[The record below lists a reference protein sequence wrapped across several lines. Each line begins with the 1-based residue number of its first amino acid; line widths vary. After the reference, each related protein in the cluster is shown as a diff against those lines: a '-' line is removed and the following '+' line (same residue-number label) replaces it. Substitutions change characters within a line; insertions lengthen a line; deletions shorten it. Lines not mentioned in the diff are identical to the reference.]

1 MSAPSSDDSRTD
13 LLTSSETSLSF
24 GKYRLTRLLARGGM
38 GEVYLA
44 RLVGELGFEKR
55 LVIKTIL
62 PELAAKPRF
71 VEMFAAEAKTADAL
85 AHGNSVPIYELG
97 RAGETFYSVMGHVD
111 GPSLATVLDRCRQE
125 DRALELGAALHILR
139 GVLAGLAYAHTPEP
153 GRPAVVHRDITP
165 RNVLVDRSGQV
176 RIVDFGIAAPADA
189 EVDMRGGSTGYAAP
203 EQMRGGTVDPRADVF
218 SAACLLYE
226 LVTLERAFPKE
237 GVWTPPPL
245 DVLPSELRE
254 PMAEALAL
262 ESDRRPADAGALL
275 ARLGPA
281 LARHAASYGDQQ
293 LAAQLRALFPGGW
306 DTGSQPAIAG
316 TTAGAKKPDRAKPQ
330 TQTFAT
336 RLTVVTRAVPIE
348 SAAPAP
354 APTPAP
360 RRWLPMAAL
369 GGAVAAAVGW
379 VALSPARAPA
389 DGTAAVQPPA
399 AIGEST
405 PAATASP
412 HPSPAPP
419 RAEPSPSRS
428 PDPSTPP
435 AESMPP
441 DASMPAA
448 TQTVALAVVPEDAI
462 VTVDGVAVADKA
474 AIAIPSVGATVVVKK
489 PGYASRS
496 FRVDAANPLPRS
508 VTLRANKPAGEGTL
522 QVFASGVAWAEV
534 AVDGR
539 KLERPTPIKKLVLP
553 EGQHRV
559 VVTCTDACPSR
570 QVLLQRTVTIRAG
583 ETLKLTAE

>member
-13 LLTSSETSLSF
+13 LLTTSETSLSF

-71 VEMFAAEAKTADAL
+71 VEMFAAEAKTAVAL
-85 AHGNSVPIYELG
+85 SHGNIVPIYELG
-97 RAGETFYSVMGHVD
+97 RAGETFYIVMGHVD
-111 GPSLATVLDRCRQE
+111 GPSLATVLDRCRHE

-237 GVWTPPPL
+237 GVYSLPPL
-245 DVLPSELRE
+245 DVLPGELRE
-254 PMAEALAL
+254 PIADALAL
-262 ESDRRPADAGALL
+262 EADRRPADAGALL

-316 TTAGAKKPDRAKPQ
+316 TTAGAKKPDRVKPT

-348 SAAPAP
+348 AAA
-354 APTPAP
+354 AVPTATAAP
-360 RRWLPMAAL
+360 RRWLPMALL
-369 GGAVAAAVGW
+369 GGAVAVALGW
-379 VALSPARAPA
+379 VALSPSPAPA
-389 DGTAAVQPPA
+389 ESVPA
-399 AIGEST
+399 SPLPVAEPT
-405 PAATASP
+405 PAATAPTRASP
-412 HPSPAPP
+412 AAAPP
-419 RAEPSPSRS
+419 RS
-428 PDPSTPP
+428 DPTPPQPTPP
-435 AESMPP
+435 ATPTPP
-441 DASMPAA
+441 TTA
-448 TQTVALAVVPEDAI
+448 TVALAVVPDDAT
-462 VTVDGVAVADKA
+462 VTVDGVVVADKT
-474 AIAIPSVGATVVVKK
+474 AIAIPTAGATVVVRK
-489 PGYASRS
+489 PGFLSRS
-496 FRVDAANPLPRS
+496 FQVDAQHPLPAT

-534 AVDGR
+534 SVDGR